1 MGRDALDRRN
11 DQAVA
16 ALLRD
21 LRAQVLDLREL
32 LEAAREPHH
41 GAELARRLEHAEK
54 TLNRVGNQ

>member
-1 MGRDALDRRN
+1 MNTD
-11 DQAVA
+11 DQ

-21 LRAQVLDLREL
+21 LRARVLDLREL

-41 GAELARRLEHAEK
+41 RAEIARRLELAEK

>member
-1 MGRDALDRRN
+1 MRN

-21 LRAQVLDLREL
+21 LRARVLDLREL

-41 GAELARRLEHAEK
+41 RAELARRLEHAEK
-54 TLNRVGNQ
+54 TMNRVGNQ

>member
-1 MGRDALDRRN
+1 MGRD
-11 DQAVA
+11 

-21 LRAQVLDLREL
+21 LRARVLDLREL

-41 GAELARRLEHAEK
+41 RAELARRLEHAGK